1 MELSQSEKAKTEIP
15 KIPKFPTERRRRRR
29 RRKRRKERERRR
41 NGEPPSFFSPSNHP
55 LTHKETQTP
64 NETEEEKEEE
74 EEEEVGCRVLYK
86 LPAGIILSHFQIELE
101 INRKIPNHFLFV
113 CVCVCV
119 SLSLSLSWLLRI
131 LERFWR
137 DSRGDARHRGEKWQL
152 GSVASIL
159 STLIAS
165 GRLKPGREIPR
176 NATVMQMRL
185 SRMNTEPDD
194 AME

>member
-29 RRKRRKERERRR
+29 RRRKERERRR

-119 SLSLSLSWLLRI
+119 CLSLSLSWLLRI

-137 DSRGDARHRGEKWQL
+137 DSREDARHRGEKWQL

>member
-29 RRKRRKERERRR
+29 RRRKERERRR

-119 SLSLSLSWLLRI
+119 CLSLSLSWLLRI